1 MEKIQSLCPS
11 FKEGVTGA
19 GGGGEGKKEMSKM
32 RITTYTPE
40 KLKSLN
46 ENIFVKI
53 TILISGDHNPNG
65 MILQSLTVS

>member
-1 MEKIQSLCPS
+1 
-11 FKEGVTGA
+11 
-19 GGGGEGKKEMSKM
+19 MSEM

-53 TILISGDHNPNG
+53 TILISGDHNPDG